1 MNLTLNRC
9 WLTQKTT
16 MGRLLIEDVFFCYTL
31 EDRYRP
37 PPEPKVRGQTCIPVG
52 RYELKLTYSPRF
64 KVIMPLLLGV
74 PDFVGVRI
82 HTGNT
87 EGDTEGCILVG
98 LDRDGE
104 KLKEGTSRP
113 AYNVLFRLLTAA
125 QGRAEPI
132 FIDVRL
138 SPHEGSCS

>member
-16 MGRLLIEDVFFCYTL
+16 IGKLLIEDVFFCYTL

-37 PPEPKVRGQTCIPVG
+37 PPEPKVPRETCIPVG
-52 RYELKLTYSPRF
+52 RYEVKLTHSPRF

-98 LDRDGE
+98 RERQPDRVVN
-104 KLKEGTSRP
+104 SRD
-113 AYNVLFRLLTAA
+113 AYNVLFRMLTAA
-125 QGRAEPI
+125 QGRGDPI

-138 SPHEGSCS
+138 SPHEGACS